1 MAGSIWQQ
9 QAFALDVR
17 LNGHRVSKQHVN
29 LRTLYIRRRN
39 QLLRENISSSNAE
52 LRKQYVKIRSHLL
65 TQRYN
70 VSLDTM
76 SVKSRSVASVASTP
90 DLNLSAT
97 NIWNERV
104 LNENE
109 VVPTSRA
116 EASRAIVGDT
126 SIAENYAF
134 VGVHHIFDQHTD
146 AVSMIKF
153 AHNDRSRLCAVSHD
167 CTMSLCNV
175 TTMPPHVEFVFRGH
189 SQPVTGCDWS
199 ASNDLIATCSLDATV
214 RVWSVQDRVCLRI
227 VTELT
232 GHPVYACMFHPANN
246 NLLLTGASSGTVAV
260 LNVSTGIYVRGG
272 SSKIGGCVLCI
283 TGEASGG
290 VFWIGTDKGVIVSLL
305 CDDSGRL
312 SKGKRLV
319 LAQDCAITC
328 LSWRSWISR
337 EACDPTLLVNI
348 AANAVCI
355 LRVLDKEGGVQLKR
369 KYSVSHKSSQCPV
382 RSTFCPIMSFREG
395 ACVVTGS
402 EDSCVYFLDIQ
413 SKEATKNAVNKLQ
426 GHACPV
432 LGVSFNYDESLL
444 ATSDQQGLLILWSR
458 EKR

>member
-1 MAGSIWQQ
+1 MAGSVWQQ

-17 LNGHRVSKQHVN
+17 LNAHRVAKHAN

-39 QLLRENISSSNAE
+39 QLLRENSATTSDQLRNDQ
-52 LRKQYVKIRSHLL
+52 LRKTYIKIRSHLL

-76 SVKSRSVASVASTP
+76 SVNSKSRSVHSVPSTP
-90 DLNLSAT
+90 DLSAT
-97 NIWNERV
+97 NIWNEQV
-104 LNENE
+104 LSENE
-109 VVPTSRA
+109 VVPTSQA

-126 SIAENYAF
+126 SISENYAF
-134 VGVHHIFDQHTD
+134 AGVHHIFDQHTD
-146 AVSMIKF
+146 EVSMIKF
-153 AHNDRSRLCAVSHD
+153 AHNDRARLCAVSHD
-167 CTMSLCNV
+167 CTMSVCNV
-175 TTMPPHVEFVFRGH
+175 ATSPPHVEFVFQGH
-189 SQPVTGCDWS
+189 SRPVTGCDWS
-199 ASNDLIATCSLDATV
+199 ASNDLIATCSLDGSV
-214 RVWSVQDRVCLRI
+214 RLWSVQDRVCLRR

-232 GHPVYACMFHPANN
+232 GHPVFSCLFHPVNN
-246 NLLLTGASSGTVAV
+246 NLLLTGSSAGMVAV
-260 LNVSTGIYVRGG
+260 VNVSTGIYVKGG
-272 SSKIGGCVLCI
+272 SCKVGGTVLSI
-283 TGEASGG
+283 AGEASGQ
-290 VFWIGTDKGVIVSLL
+290 GVIVSIL
-305 CDDSGRL
+305 CDDLGRL

-319 LAQDCAITC
+319 LSQDCPITC

-337 EACDPTLLVNI
+337 EARDPTLLVNI

-355 LRVLDKEGGVQLKR
+355 LKVLDKEGAVQLKR
-369 KYSVSHKSSQCPV
+369 KFNVNHKSSKYQV

-413 SKEATKNAVNKLQ
+413 SKEHKNAVNKLQ

-444 ATSDQQGLLILWSR
+444 ATSDYQGLIILWSR
-458 EKR
+458 EKHEP

>member
-1 MAGSIWQQ
+1 MAGSVWQQ
-9 QAFALDVR
+9 QAFAIDVR
-17 LNGHRVSKQHVN
+17 MNAHRVAKHAN

-39 QLLRENISSSNAE
+39 QLLRENTTNNDA

-70 VSLDTM
+70 VSLDAM
-76 SVKSRSVASVASTP
+76 SIHSKSRSVASVASTP

-97 NIWNERV
+97 NIWNEQV
-104 LNENE
+104 LSENE

-134 VGVHHIFDQHTD
+134 AGVHHIFDQHTD

-153 AHNDRSRLCAVSHD
+153 AHNDRARLCAVSHD
-167 CTMSLCNV
+167 HSMSVCNV
-175 TTMPPHVEFVFRGH
+175 ASSPPSVEFVFQGH
-189 SQPVTGCDWS
+189 TAPVTGCDWS
-199 ASNDLIATCSLDATV
+199 ASNDLIATCSLDASV
-214 RVWSVQDRVCLRI
+214 RLWSVVDRVCLR
-227 VTELT
+227 VVHELC
-232 GHPVYACMFHPANN
+232 GHPVYSCLFHPVNN
-246 NLLLTGASSGTVAV
+246 NLLLTGSSFGLVAV
-260 LNVSTGIYVRGG
+260 VNVSTGIYVKGSNCKVGG
-272 SSKIGGCVLCI
+272 AVLCMA
-283 TGEASGG
+283 GDASGRL
-290 VFWIGTDKGVIVSLL
+290 FWAGTDKGMIISIL
-305 CDDSGRL
+305 CDDLGRL
-312 SKGKRLV
+312 SKGKRLI
-319 LAQDCAITC
+319 LSQNSPITC

-337 EACDPTLLVNI
+337 EARDPTLLVNI

-355 LRVLDKEGGVQLKR
+355 LKVLDKDGTVQLKR
-369 KYSVSHKSSQCPV
+369 KFNINHKSGKYLV

-413 SKEATKNAVNKLQ
+413 SKEQRNAVNKLQ

-444 ATSDQQGLLILWSR
+444 ATSDHQGLLILWSR
-458 EKR
+458 EKH

>member
-1 MAGSIWQQ
+1 MAGSVWQQ

-17 LNGHRVSKQHVN
+17 LNAHRVAKHAN

-39 QLLRENISSSNAE
+39 QLLRENSASTSDQLRNDQ
-52 LRKQYVKIRSHLL
+52 LRKTYIKIRSHLL

-76 SVKSRSVASVASTP
+76 SVNSKGRSVHSVPSTP
-90 DLNLSAT
+90 DLSAT
-97 NIWNERV
+97 NIWNEQV
-104 LNENE
+104 LSENE
-109 VVPTSRA
+109 VVPT
-116 EASRAIVGDT
+116 
-126 SIAENYAF
+126 N
-134 VGVHHIFDQHTD
+134 

-153 AHNDRSRLCAVSHD
+153 AHNDRARLCAVSHD
-167 CTMSLCNV
+167 CTMSVCNV
-175 TTMPPHVEFVFRGH
+175 ATSPPHVEFVFQGH
-189 SQPVTGCDWS
+189 SRPVTGCDWS
-199 ASNDLIATCSLDATV
+199 ASNDLIATCSLDGSV
-214 RVWSVQDRVCLRI
+214 RLWSVQDRVCLRR

-232 GHPVYACMFHPANN
+232 GHPVFSCLFHPVNN
-246 NLLLTGASSGTVAV
+246 NLLLTGSSAGMVAV
-260 LNVSTGIYVRGG
+260 VNVSTGIYVKGG
-272 SSKIGGCVLCI
+272 SC
-283 TGEASGG
+283 
-290 VFWIGTDKGVIVSLL
+290 KGVIVSIL
-305 CDDSGRL
+305 CDDLGRL

-319 LAQDCAITC
+319 LSQDCPITC

-337 EACDPTLLVNI
+337 EARDPTLLVNI

-355 LRVLDKEGGVQLKR
+355 LKVLDKEGAVQLKR
-369 KYSVSHKSSQCPV
+369 KFNVNHKSSKYQV

-413 SKEATKNAVNKLQ
+413 SKEHKNAVNKLQ

-444 ATSDQQGLLILWSR
+444 ATSDYQGLIILWSR
-458 EKR
+458 EKHEP